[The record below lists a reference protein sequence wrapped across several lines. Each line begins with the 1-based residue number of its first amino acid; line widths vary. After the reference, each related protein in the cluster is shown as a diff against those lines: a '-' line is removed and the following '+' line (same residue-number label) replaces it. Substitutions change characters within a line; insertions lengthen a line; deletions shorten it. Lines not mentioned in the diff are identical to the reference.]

1 MEKIES
7 RRRPIEAPIERHRRA
22 VKMRLASRGV
32 DETALQCELAHS
44 TVIPAHEAY
53 LAPRVR
59 QLRWGDLMLGV
70 VSSFPHTI
78 K

>member
-53 LAPRVR
+53 LA
-59 QLRWGDLMLGV
+59 G
-70 VSSFPHTI
+70 
-78 K
+78 